1 MSSDIAYLFSHPLV
15 HGDAHAALE
24 GGALDLEGE
33 RRTLRAS
40 LTEADRAVRVRF
52 DAATVDSLRALM
64 THGTK
69 VLHYSGH
76 GFENALALENG
87 RGALHPAFTV
97 DKLSALFSAGGGGS
111 HSRGADDGADSGT
124 ASTSGVQ
131 LVFVAA
137 CNSEYVG
144 RAFVAAGVPHVVAVR
159 CAMADGGSNGS
170 GSGNESSTA
179 GLVSDQAARV
189 FVRSFYLV
197 CLTRLAFICHSL
209 ICHCSLDD
217 AHTWPRFRLIFRYSP
232 ISFENRRC
240 WSAAALRTPLTLGAR
255 ASSPIRCITWRP
267 TRRNSCCC
275 PPPAIEQQQ
284 QQQPR
289 LCLHPRHRLF
299 HHHHISS
306 SSRPTATT
314 TWSSFPPTRRRAA
327 RGR

>member
-1 MSSDIAYLFSHPLV
+1 MNSDIAYLFSHPLV
-15 HGDAHAALE
+15 HGDAHAPLE

-52 DAATVDSLRALM
+52 DAATVDNLRALM

-97 DKLSALFSAGGGGS
+97 DKLSALFSAGGGDRS
-111 HSRGADDGADSGT
+111 ADDGA
-124 ASTSGVQ
+124 ASTSGGVQ

-144 RAFVAAGVPHVVAVR
+144 RAFVAAGVPHVVAVK
-159 CAMADGGSNGS
+159 CAMADGAS
-170 GSGNESSTA
+170 GIESSTA

-197 CLTRLAFICHSL
+197 CDLVLLRFILFWQCLQLGISPPPRRSL
-209 ICHCSLDD
+209 CSE
-217 AHTWPRFRLIFRYSP
+217 T
-232 ISFENRRC
+232 RRC
-240 WSAAALRTPLTLGAR
+240 WSVAASRTPLTLGAR
-255 ASSPIRCITWRP
+255 ASWPIRRTTWRP
-267 TRRNSCCC
+267 TRPNSCCC
-275 PPPAIEQQQ
+275 PLLAIVQVQTC
-284 QQQPR
+284 QPR
-289 LCLHPRHRLF
+289 P
-299 HHHHISS
+299 
-306 SSRPTATT
+306 
-314 TWSSFPPTRRRAA
+314 
-327 RGR
+327 